1 MVSRLDGPED
11 SGLIATLY
19 FFFFFSSYYFYGRAI
34 KLFCYLIVRDT
45 FKLIYTL
52 I

>member
-19 FFFFFSSYYFYGRAI
+19 FFFFSPLIIFMVGQL